1 MKFNPEM
8 QVVRF
13 GSEDVIAT
21 SVVLTKFY
29 DGDTTNNTFIVNGTP
44 YVVSDNDSYKS
55 FRSAL
60 SNDAGVNMDS
70 VVSGNIYFG
79 NRNIDVIY
87 NRDADVDGVYKYSN
101 TTDGKYY
108 FTKKQ

>member
-44 YVVSDNDSYKS
+44 YVV
-55 FRSAL
+55 
-60 SNDAGVNMDS
+60 
-70 VVSGNIYFG
+70 
-79 NRNIDVIY
+79 
-87 NRDADVDGVYKYSN
+87 
-101 TTDGKYY
+101 
-108 FTKKQ
+108 